1 MKKSYIVMIV
11 GFLLLTVPIFAQASV
26 DPEDDFY
33 TYALGWKLK
42 GYILQLPQLKPYPL
56 NVIKDIIETVIEKG
70 DKHDTADAEKEYERI
85 FSKPWNVGIAVTALD
100 DVQKSSKSSDIDNTG
115 EITFDPQIYGDI
127 PFGKLVS
134 YGYYLGIHG
143 AEKDTDESE
152 FRPYYQNSDN
162 DTYDDPTTISSY
174 ALNMDANMIAAVGTK
189 NLYVTAG
196 LNRTGFGPFLH
207 SDVILNPTAF
217 HAPGFTFVYD
227 GDIIDFTQYL
237 VAAGAE
243 KNNGSDDYLPDKYF
257 SMHSIRVPVFT
268 PKISLTYYEMMVFGR
283 RFDPSYLIPAPYMLI
298 QGISNTTDNLQ
309 MGLLLEYTPVQCL
322 EWATNL
328 MVDDISAN
336 DIVKLNFDTKI
347 RTAIQTGLLYSPL
360 DSTCKMVSLDYTL
373 VTPYTYAHWDY
384 NDWTASSA
392 SFDSSTYNYLNYT
405 NRGVSMGAS
414 IPPNSDKITCSIQ
427 MRPVTGLKLTTETS
441 FTRHANE
448 YESLTDEEKNSINSA
463 NYTSRQSGGGVI
475 YSTDGSI
482 STQQMYDSDGT
493 HIETAWEH
501 LNFLTQ
507 DHIMYIAQ
515 AGITA
520 EYTFPRCKIGTF
532 SATAGY
538 TFEYIHNVGVDEP
551 MLDGSYA
558 SWQEAYDNWVANLH
572 DVYNNYL
579 KFGVKYSY

>member
-1 MKKSYIVMIV
+1 MKKSHIVMLL
-11 GFLLLTVPIFAQASV
+11 GLLLLTVPLFAQASV

-33 TYALGWKLK
+33 TYATGWKLK
-42 GYILQLPQLKPYPL
+42 GYIQQLPQLKPYPL
-56 NVIKDIIETVIEKG
+56 NVIRQILETVTEKG
-70 DKHDTADAEKEYERI
+70 DRRDAADAEKEYERI
-85 FSKPWNVGIAVTALD
+85 FNKPWNVGIAVTALD
-100 DVQKSSKSSDIDNTG
+100 NVQKSSKSSDIDNTG

-134 YGYYLGIHG
+134 IGYYLGVHG
-143 AEKDTDESE
+143 AEKDIDESTLH
-152 FRPYYQNSDN
+152 PYYQNSDN

-174 ALNMDANMIAAVGTK
+174 GLNMDANMIAAVGK
-189 NLYVTAG
+189 ENLYATAG

-207 SDVILNPTAF
+207 SDVILNPSAF
-217 HAPGFTFVYD
+217 HAPAFTLVYD
-227 GDIIDFTQYL
+227 GDIVDFTQYL
-237 VAAGAE
+237 AAAGAQ
-243 KNNGSDDYLPDKYF
+243 KNNGSNAYLPDKF
-257 SMHSIRVPVFT
+257 FAMHSIRIPLFT

-283 RFDPSYLIPAPYMLI
+283 RFDPSYLIPAPYMMI

-309 MGLLLEYTPVQCL
+309 MGLLLEVTPVQCL

-336 DIVKLNFDTKI
+336 DVVKLHFDTKI

-360 DSTCKMVSLDYTL
+360 DSTFKMISLDYMM

-384 NDWTASSA
+384 NDWTASSS

-414 IPPNSDKITCSIQ
+414 IPPNSDKVTCNIV
-427 MRPVTGLKLTTETS
+427 MRPVKGLKLTTETS

-448 YESLTDEEKNSINSA
+448 YESLTDDEKEKINKINHDS
-463 NYTSRQSGGGVI
+463 TTGVI
-475 YSTDGSI
+475 YSTDGSV
-482 STQQMYDSDGT
+482 STQQMYYKDGE

-507 DHIMYIAQ
+507 EHIMYVVQ

-538 TFEYIHNVGVDEP
+538 TFEYIRNSGVDQP
-551 MLDGSYA
+551 MLDGTYA
-558 SWQEAYDNWVANLH
+558 DYKDAYDNWVANLH